1 MSGAAIIQAT
11 ADGILMGGVYAVT
24 AIGLT
29 LIFGVME
36 IVNFSHGALMMLGMY
51 VTYWLFALLGI
62 NPYLTI
68 PVSIVVMFAIGW
80 LMQRFLLNK
89 IIKAPQHNQLLLTLG
104 VMLFIENLALFLW
117 SPDFRSITVPGLE
130 TAIQLGNVSLNKPK
144 LLAFV
149 FALILTVVLFLI
161 LHKTALGRS
170 IRATSQE
177 RDGASLVGIKVKN
190 INAIAF
196 GIGTA
201 CAGVAGSLIVPFF
214 FTSPGAGAVF
224 LLRSF
229 VVAILGGLGNFWGAL
244 VAGLIVGLA
253 ESLSGLFLSGSW
265 NDLVIYGI
273 FVLVLL
279 LRPTGLFGGG
289 RLSGSH

>member
-1 MSGAAIIQAT
+1 MTGVAILQAT
-11 ADGILMGGVYAVT
+11 VDGLLMGGVYAVT
-24 AIGLT
+24 AVGLT

-36 IVNFSHGALMMLGMY
+36 IVNFAHGALMMLGMY
-51 VTYWLFALLGI
+51 ITYWLCTLFGI

-68 PVSIVVMFAIGW
+68 PISVVVLFSIGFLI
-80 LMQRFLLNK
+80 QRYLLNQ

-104 VMLFIENLALFLW
+104 IMLFIENLALFLW
-117 SPDFRSITVPGLE
+117 TPDTRSIQIPGLE
-130 TAIQLGNVSLNKPK
+130 KSIMLGELAINKPK
-144 LLAFV
+144 LFAFV
-149 FALILTVVLFLI
+149 IALVVTVILYII
-161 LHKTALGRS
+161 LRKTTLGRA

-177 RDGASLVGIKVKN
+177 REGACLVGIKVRN
-190 INAIAF
+190 INAVAF
-196 GIGTA
+196 GIGAA
-201 CAGVAGSLIVPFF
+201 CAGVAGSIILPFF
-214 FTSPGAGAVF
+214 FASPTVGGVF

-244 VAGLIVGLA
+244 VAGLIIGLS

-273 FVLVLL
+273 FILVLF

-289 RLSGSH
+289 QVSGSH

>member
-1 MSGAAIIQAT
+1 MNGLALLQAT
-11 ADGILMGGVYAVT
+11 VDGILMGGVYAVT
-24 AIGLT
+24 AVGLT

-36 IVNFSHGALMMLGMY
+36 IVNFAHGALMMLGMY
-51 VTYWLFALLGI
+51 VTYWLFTLWGI

-68 PVSIVVMFAIGW
+68 PVSIAVMFFIG
-80 LMQRFLLNK
+80 LLIQRYLLNK

-104 VMLFIENLALFLW
+104 IMLFVENLALFLW
-117 SPDFRSITVPGLE
+117 SPDYRSIAVSGL
-130 TAIQLGNVSLNKPK
+130 QNSFLLGGISLNKPK

-149 FALILTVVLFLI
+149 FALILTMIVYFI
-161 LHKTALGRS
+161 LRKTDLGKA

-177 RDGASLVGIKVKN
+177 REGASLVGIKVKN

-214 FTSPGAGAVF
+214 FTSPGAGSVF

-244 VAGLIVGLA
+244 FAGLLIGLA
-253 ESLSGLFLSGSW
+253 ESLSGLILSGSW

-289 RLSGSH
+289 QVSGSH

>member
-1 MSGAAIIQAT
+1 MTGVAILQAT
-11 ADGILMGGVYAVT
+11 VDGLLMGGVYAVT
-24 AIGLT
+24 AVGLT

-36 IVNFSHGALMMLGMY
+36 IVNFAHGALMMLGMY
-51 VTYWLFALLGI
+51 ITYWLCTLFGI

-68 PVSIVVMFAIGW
+68 PISVVVLFSIGFLI
-80 LMQRFLLNK
+80 QRYFLNQ

-104 VMLFIENLALFLW
+104 IMLFIENLALFLW
-117 SPDFRSITVPGLE
+117 TPDTRSIQIPGLE
-130 TAIQLGNVSLNKPK
+130 KSIMVGELAINKPK
-144 LLAFV
+144 LFAFV
-149 FALILTVVLFLI
+149 IALVVTVILYII
-161 LHKTALGRS
+161 LRKTTLGRA

-177 RDGASLVGIKVKN
+177 REGASLVGIKVKN
-190 INAIAF
+190 INAVAF
-196 GIGTA
+196 GIGA
-201 CAGVAGSLIVPFF
+201 SCAGAAGSIILPFF
-214 FTSPGAGAVF
+214 FASPGVGSVF

-244 VAGLIVGLA
+244 VAGLIIGLS

-273 FVLVLL
+273 FILVLF

-289 RLSGSH
+289 QVSGSH

>member
-1 MSGAAIIQAT
+1 MSGAAILQAT

-36 IVNFSHGALMMLGMY
+36 IVNFAHGALMMLGMY
-51 VTYWLFALLGI
+51 VTYWLFTLFGI

-68 PVSIVVMFAIGW
+68 PVSIAVMFIIGW
-80 LMQRFLLNK
+80 LMQRYLLNK
-89 IIKAPQHNQLLLTLG
+89 IINAPQHNQLLLTLG
-104 VMLFIENLALFLW
+104 VMLFLENLALFVW
-117 SPDFRSITVPGLE
+117 SPDFRSINVPGLD
-130 TAIQLGNVSLNKPK
+130 TSIQLGVVSINKPK
-144 LLAFV
+144 LLAFA
-149 FALILTVVLFLI
+149 FALILTAVLFII
-161 LHKTALGRS
+161 LQKTVLGKS